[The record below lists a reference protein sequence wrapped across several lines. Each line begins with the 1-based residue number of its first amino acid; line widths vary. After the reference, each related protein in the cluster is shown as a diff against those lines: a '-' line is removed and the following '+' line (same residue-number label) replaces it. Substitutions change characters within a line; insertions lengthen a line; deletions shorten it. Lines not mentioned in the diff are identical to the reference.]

1 VTLDHTLAELA
12 QSFAPDRVT
21 AQDLKFKAA
30 LQSFL
35 SGPRNASG
43 VSPAAMSAA
52 VSLQM
57 DVLPLAFGVL
67 PAVQALV
74 LAVVSQRTNLAAR
87 PRFDGWAG

>member
-1 VTLDHTLAELA
+1 
-12 QSFAPDRVT
+12 
-21 AQDLKFKAA
+21 
-30 LQSFL
+30 
-35 SGPRNASG
+35 
-43 VSPAAMSAA
+43 
-52 VSLQM
+52 M